1 MALLRPFFENVVRC
15 TWFKVQAQRHPGL
28 QIMNTVA
35 SSHATRP
42 AWVLA
47 VHRELAQYWQTDR
60 GRLLHALKTVL
71 ALVFSMWLCM
81 RLQLPQPRT
90 AMVSVVIIMMHQQV
104 GGVIARGFYRVVGML
119 IGGLAGLALMVL
131 FPQQP
136 VLFFLALAAWAA
148 LCVWGAAYYRNYQ
161 SYGFV
166 LAGYAIAITA
176 VPAWSN
182 PHLVFD
188 SVTNTFFEVMVGA
201 IAAGLVS
208 ALILPQHV
216 GGMLLGAGQRHAS
229 SFVHFVRRMLRN
241 DLQGREVDQMHS
253 QMVGERA
260 MIENL
265 RSAAVF
271 EDPAMRLSN
280 PLMAKLNHDFLD
292 ASAGFHA
299 MRQVRAR
306 ALQQQDEAALAVI
319 EQLFAELDAILPADT
334 SSLLTVP
341 EFAAL
346 LERLQAFMPGLPA
359 RIAHHR
365 AQLAEASVASRRAFA
380 AAAASLYFAA
390 DDLRLYLE
398 GFIAVRTPHP
408 ARAQSGPQAA
418 RHRIVNTANKMAAL
432 ASGARAF
439 IAVLIVAAMWVA
451 SGWLSGASAIV
462 AVTIT
467 SALFAVFPNPAAAS
481 RQIFWGCVTGWLAAF
496 AYQFAVVPRLDGFAL
511 LALTIAPFVMFG
523 SFVNSFMKWAVFGLG
538 FNIYF
543 CFIVGI
549 TNPSRFDPVAMLES
563 GFALLIGIAVAWLA
577 FAVIL
582 PHAGEW
588 ATRNYLRQIR
598 RQVSRFACRAP
609 LSADMLL
616 RFESG
621 MRDFSIQAAARPP
634 DGVTGRHQLM
644 DWAFAALEMGR
655 AVIQV
660 RQTARAYPQDLPPDW
675 APVLRRWT
683 DAVAAL
689 FERVTP
695 EHHAHALVA
704 TRAVLDALPRRPQ
717 FDTDPAIAAGFRMRA
732 LLQAAELSL
741 MDEHLPLHPT
751 SEA

>member
-1 MALLRPFFENVVRC
+1 MMSTADLPKAW
-15 TWFKVQAQRHPGL
+15 TPAQIGA
-28 QIMNTVA
+28 A
-35 SSHATRP
+35 SR
-42 AWVLA
+42 
-47 VHRELAQYWQTDR
+47 RELSLYWQTDR
-60 GRLLHALKTVL
+60 GRLLHALKTAL

-81 RLQLPQPRT
+81 RLELPQPRT

-119 IGGLAGLALMVL
+119 IGGIAGLGLMVL

-136 VLFFLALAAWAA
+136 VLFFGALAAWVGI
-148 LCVWGAAYYRNYQ
+148 CVWGAAYYRNYQ

-188 SVTNTFFEVMVGA
+188 SVTTTFFEVMVGA

-216 GGMLLGAGQRHAS
+216 GGLLLGAGQRHAS
-229 SFVHFVRRMLRN
+229 SFLHFIRRMLRN
-241 DLQGREVDQMHS
+241 DIHGRDVDQMHV

-260 MIENL
+260 QIENL

-306 ALQQQDEAALAVI
+306 ALQNGDATALAVI
-319 EQLFAELDAILPADT
+319 EPLFAELETILPDT
-334 SSLLTVP
+334 APGKVLGVP
-341 EFAAL
+341 DFAAL
-346 LERLQAFMPGLPA
+346 RERLAAFMPALPA
-359 RIAHHR
+359 RIAHYR
-365 AQLAEASVASRRAFA
+365 DRLALADVASRRTYS

-390 DDLRLYLE
+390 DDLRQYLD
-398 GFIAVRTPHP
+398 GFIAVRSPKREL
-408 ARAQSGPQAA
+408 ADKKASSKRY
-418 RHRIVNTANKMAAL
+418 RIVNTANKMAAL

-439 IAVLIVAAMWVA
+439 IAVVIAAALWVA
-451 SGWLSGASAIV
+451 SGWVSGTSAVV

-481 RQIFWGCVTGWLAAF
+481 RQIFLGCLAGWLTAF
-496 AYQFAVVPRLDGFAL
+496 AFQFFVVPKLDGFLL
-511 LALTIAPFVMFG
+511 LAVAIAPIIMFG
-523 SFVNSFMKWAVFGLG
+523 SFVNTFMKWAVFGLG

-543 CFIVGI
+543 CFISGV
-549 TNPSRFDPVAMLES
+549 TNPSRFDPVAMLEN
-563 GFALLIGIAVAWLA
+563 GFALMIGIAVAWLA

-598 RQVSRFACRAP
+598 RQVSRVACRAP
-609 LSADMLL
+609 LSPNMLL

-621 MRDFSIQAAARPP
+621 MRDFSIQAAARPA
-634 DGVTGRHQLM
+634 DGATGKHQLM
-644 DWAFAALEMGR
+644 EWAFAALEMGR

-660 RQTARAYPQDLPPDW
+660 RQTARDFSQDLPPDW
-675 APVLRRWT
+675 SQVLRRWT
-683 DAVAAL
+683 EGVAAL

-695 EHHAHALVA
+695 EHHAEALAA
-704 TRAVLDALPRRPQ
+704 TRAVLEALPRRPQ
-717 FDTDPAIAAGFRMRA
+717 FAVDPATAANFRMRA
-732 LLQAAELSL
+732 LLQASELSL
-741 MDEHLPLHPT
+741 MDDNLPLHP
-751 SEA
+751 